1 MALLINPKL
10 IEAEIKEEKQKI
22 RDDLRD
28 EFALKLAP
36 IVYKEELFSN
46 RKLYADAVYKL
57 ADALVKE
64 SEKYRNGEIKHSNPN
79 K

>member
-1 MALLINPKL
+1 MKEINEIINIEEEIIKKTLLAKKN
-10 IEAEIKEEKQKI
+10 Q
-22 RDDLRD
+22 LRD

-36 IVYKEELFSN
+36 SVYENTICSN
-46 RKLYADAVYKL
+46 EQLAVIAYQI

-64 SEKYRNGEIKHSNPN
+64 SEKYRNGEIKHSNSN